1 MTADAESDDVGE
13 ARRGDAA
20 TPGTADDAMEA
31 EGAADP
37 TDAEEAD
44 GADVADATDLSD
56 AEEVDGADMADAPE
70 MPGGAVDVRAAEGE
84 GSGFTAVGGASGTG
98 REA

>member
-1 MTADAESDDVGE
+1 MTADAAPAGPESDDVGE

-20 TPGTADDAMEA
+20 TPGTADDAM
-31 EGAADP
+31 
-37 TDAEEAD
+37 EAD